1 MESQKTWH
9 VKFRAYP
16 CAVPAS
22 RSSLHSLWSEQC
34 PTVESML
41 LSISGHPLKDAGR
54 FDCAGISARVQQ
66 RHLQTLVLVEK
77 HCQWMQAAL
86 FGTCWTKARQL
97 WAEVFC
103 RTTFP
108 KWLSRYDFTLT
119 FQLVHETLANA
130 TQVPLVFVQSLMTC
144 SPKHFWWFF
153 VCFIFVNFS
162 SLRQLFIGFRL
173 SSFEARIVL
182 CGNVGHS
189 KKCYFH
195 AVSQLY
201 LAARSL
207 NGNFLRCAEFWLELQ
222 DQPTSIL

>member
-9 VKFRAYP
+9 VTLSSEP
-16 CAVPAS
+16 IPVQCLPA
-22 RSSLHSLWSEQC
+22 
-34 PTVESML
+34 
-41 LSISGHPLKDAGR
+41 GHPYIPFGASSAPHWNGCCSQFRVIHWKKDTGR

-77 HCQWMQAAL
+77 HGKWMQAAL

-144 SPKHFWWFF
+144 SPKHFLWFF

-162 SLRQLFIGFRL
+162 SLRQLFIGFR
-173 SSFEARIVL
+173 FR
-182 CGNVGHS
+182 
-189 KKCYFH
+189 
-195 AVSQLY
+195 
-201 LAARSL
+201 
-207 NGNFLRCAEFWLELQ
+207 FLWG
-222 DQPTSIL
+222 